1 METSTSGNVG
11 KGSSNGIG
19 RETAIL
25 FSSEGAKVTITGRNS
40 QALEETKRLM
50 IRAGACEDGILDI
63 RGDLRDDAVKA
74 DLVQA
79 TVKKF
84 GGIDILVNNAG
95 GGAIDNSNEQGF
107 EQGMDNY
114 DYILD
119 LNLRSVVVLCKL
131 ALPHLIERQGE
142 IVMCPA
148 LPYYSMSKGALDQL
162 MRAMAVEYISK
173 GVRVNSVNP
182 GLITTTFMQ
191 KQGATLER
199 QLEVREEFLTS
210 DSKRVPARRAGT
222 SMEIAQAIAFLAD
235 RSMSSYVVGHTLV
248 VDGGCSIV
256 NPLLAHYSLDY
267 KMSNRS

>member
-1 METSTSGNVG
+1 MARFRDKVVIIT
-11 KGSSNGIG
+11 GSSNGIG

-142 IVMCPA
+142 IVMVSSICGLRQGCPA

-199 QLEVREEFLTS
+199 QLEVVF
-210 DSKRVPARRAGT
+210 
-222 SMEIAQAIAFLAD
+222 
-235 RSMSSYVVGHTLV
+235 
-248 VDGGCSIV
+248 
-256 NPLLAHYSLDY
+256 
-267 KMSNRS
+267 

>member
-1 METSTSGNVG
+1 
-11 KGSSNGIG
+11 
-19 RETAIL
+19 
-25 FSSEGAKVTITGRNS
+25 
-40 QALEETKRLM
+40 M
-50 IRAGACEDGILDI
+50 IRAGASEDGILDI
-63 RGDLRDDAVKA
+63 KGDLRNAAVQS
-74 DLVQA
+74 DLVES

-84 GGIDILVNNAG
+84 GGIDILVNNAA

-107 EQGMDNY
+107 DQGMDNY

-142 IVMCPA
+142 IVMVSSICGLPQGCPA

-182 GLITTTFMQ
+182 GIITTTFMQ
-191 KQGATLER
+191 KQGAKLER
-199 QLEVREEFLTS
+199 QLERERFLTS
-210 DSKRVPARRAGT
+210 DGKRVPARRAGT

-256 NPLLAHYSLDY
+256 NPVLAYYSLDY
-267 KMSNRS
+267 KTSD

>member
-1 METSTSGNVG
+1 MARFRDKVAIIT
-11 KGSSNGIG
+11 GSSNGIG

-25 FSSEGAKVTITGRNS
+25 FASEGAKVTITGRNS

-50 IRAGACEDGILDI
+50 IRAGASEDGILDI
-63 RGDLRDDAVKA
+63 KGDLRNSSVQA
-74 DLVQA
+74 DLVET

-84 GGIDILVNNAG
+84 GGIDILVNNAA

-107 EQGMDNY
+107 DQGMDNY

-142 IVMCPA
+142 IVMISSICGLPQGCPA

-182 GLITTTFMQ
+182 GIITTTFMQ

-199 QLEVREEFLTS
+199 QLEV
-210 DSKRVPARRAGT
+210 
-222 SMEIAQAIAFLAD
+222 M
-235 RSMSSYVVGHTLV
+235 
-248 VDGGCSIV
+248 
-256 NPLLAHYSLDY
+256 
-267 KMSNRS
+267 

>member
-1 METSTSGNVG
+1 MARFRDKVVIIT
-11 KGSSNGIG
+11 GSSNGIG

-40 QALEETKRLM
+40 QALEVLQQFPNYPICIISNSIDDETKRLM

-142 IVMCPA
+142 IVMVSSICGLRQGCPA

-199 QLEVREEFLTS
+199 QLEVVF
-210 DSKRVPARRAGT
+210 
-222 SMEIAQAIAFLAD
+222 
-235 RSMSSYVVGHTLV
+235 
-248 VDGGCSIV
+248 
-256 NPLLAHYSLDY
+256 
-267 KMSNRS
+267 